1 MRAEWP
7 LASVV
12 FQASLTRSALPVS
25 FYSDTVDSDAGRS
38 YAQFPF
44 FPLQVAETAFLKQL
58 FLWCEANGKILNL
71 NGPNTSLAVLHLCHS
86 VTSDSSGPKGHWSL
100 ADRLVTMAAGKRH
113 LLLPSCLTP
122 AGNVADLPSTDWLHH
137 ANCSLFFGEVPC
149 PWYAYQGAS
158 PKPPPSKTWPTDW
171 QVIC

>member
-1 MRAEWP
+1 MVAFP
-7 LASVV
+7 
-12 FQASLTRSALPVS
+12 ASLTRSALPAS
-25 FYSDTVDSDAGRS
+25 FYSDSVDSDVGRP

-100 ADRLVTMAAGKRH
+100 ADRLVTMAAGPILRA
-113 LLLPSCLTP
+113 LTS
-122 AGNVADLPSTDWLHH
+122 GY
-137 ANCSLFFGEVPC
+137 SLIRGTTVGPFKARGCRVSGFL
-149 PWYAYQGAS
+149 
-158 PKPPPSKTWPTDW
+158 
-171 QVIC
+171 